1 LTSRGVSNVE
11 VWSVVVVEVSALVVR
26 LVIVVIWPELMNK
39 YRNERKG

>member
-1 LTSRGVSNVE
+1 VSKVE